1 MIKKIDMRKFAS
13 KIAFSFFFAAIFVL
27 FFYFVID
34 EKVSTYI
41 NLINVTAVK
50 KIDSVRK
57 TKYNIE
63 SKRLINYPA
72 FGEKYAEL
80 IMPSVDRRLPIYHGD
95 TLRILKYGVGH
106 FAGSY
111 FPGEEGTIVLA
122 AHNSEAF
129 FRRLED
135 LKDGDMVTIEATYGT
150 FNYKVDSHKIVSEND
165 LEAFHIE
172 SGTEKLIMYTCYPMD
187 LTLVGHRT
195 KRYVVY
201 ATKVGDSY
209 E

>member
-1 MIKKIDMRKFAS
+1 MMKKVNMRKFAS
-13 KIAFSFFFAAIFVL
+13 QIAFSFFFAAFFVL
-27 FFYFVID
+27 VFFFVID
-34 EKVSTYI
+34 EKISVYI

-50 KIDSVRK
+50 KIDMVR
-57 TKYNIE
+57 TTEYNIE

-72 FGEKYAEL
+72 YGEKYAEL
-80 IMPSVDRRLPIYHGD
+80 IIPSVNIDLPVYHGD

-122 AHNSEAF
+122 AHNGEEF
-129 FRRLED
+129 FRRLEEV
-135 LKDGDMVTIEATYGT
+135 KDGDMVTIEATYGT
-150 FNYKVDSHKIVSEND
+150 FKYKVDSHNIVSEND
-165 LEAFHIE
+165 LDAFHIE
-172 SGTEKLIMYTCYPMD
+172 SGKERLIMYTCYPMD
-187 LTLVGHRT
+187 RTLVGHRT

-201 ATKVGDSY
+201 ATKVGDNN